1 MSREI
6 VRNGGT
12 PWSNGNGNPL
22 TQQMEN
28 FCEEYLKCLN
38 GPQAAK
44 RVGSDYPFADSKRWL
59 DDDRVKE
66 RLERRWSEISRSR
79 EITPEHV
86 LGEMANLAFSNVQDL
101 YDGTGKMVPIH
112 RLPRYVAAAIRSVKH
127 RTLFGGRG
135 EDREEIGTE
144 TEVMLWDK
152 MGAQNSLM
160 KHLGLFEKD
169 NKQRGLDAEGWKALL
184 GALFESLPAGM
195 VAQVMDGL
203 RSRLKMAEIPSL
215 PEGA

>member
-12 PWSNGNGNPL
+12 PWSTGNGNQL
-22 TQQMEN
+22 TPEMEE
-28 FCEEYLKCLN
+28 FVEEYLKCLN

-44 RVGSDYPFADSKRWL
+44 RAGSRYPFADSKRWL

-66 RLERRWSEISRSR
+66 RLERRWMEVSRSR

-86 LGEMANLAFSNVQDL
+86 LEEVANLAFSNIQDL
-101 YDGTGKMVPIH
+101 YTEEGHPVPLYK
-112 RLPRYVAAAIRSVKH
+112 LPRHVAASIRGIKRRV
-127 RTLFGGRG
+127 LF
-135 EDREEIGTE
+135 DREGTPTGETLEEIQ
-144 TEVMLWDK
+144 LWDK
-152 MGAQNSLM
+152 SGPQNTLM
-160 KHLGLFEKD
+160 KYLGLFEKD
-169 NKQRGLDAEGWKALL
+169 NRQKGLDAEGWKALL

-203 RSRLKMAEIPSL
+203 RSRLKMAEVLL
-215 PEGA
+215 PEGRGA